1 MLKESKEKEESNES
15 EEAKKDEAS
24 EDEAYMTQPF
34 LDQSDT
40 STDALEAEPEN
51 VPELPSRSLIS
62 SFFGGLIG
70 ILKYPLVKQTVKSA
84 EPITE
89 APKDFLT
96 IEIEH
101 FEEAFQNFNQS
112 DISVEILSS
121 IYN

>member
-1 MLKESKEKEESNES
+1 VK
-15 EEAKKDEAS
+15 
-24 EDEAYMTQPF
+24 
-34 LDQSDT
+34 
-40 STDALEAEPEN
+40 AE
-51 VPELPSRSLIS
+51 
-62 SFFGGLIG
+62 
-70 ILKYPLVKQTVKSA
+70 

>member
-1 MLKESKEKEESNES
+1 MLKESKEKEGGNES
-15 EEAKKDEAS
+15 EEGQKDDTS

-51 VPELPSRSLIS
+51 VPELPSRSIIS

-70 ILKYPLVKQTVKSA
+70 ILKYPLVKRTVKSA